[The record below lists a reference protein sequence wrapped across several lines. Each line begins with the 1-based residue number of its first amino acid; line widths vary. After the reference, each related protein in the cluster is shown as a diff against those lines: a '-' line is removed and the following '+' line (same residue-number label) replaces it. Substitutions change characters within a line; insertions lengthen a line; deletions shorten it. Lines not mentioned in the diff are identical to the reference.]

1 MAKSKNNAI
10 KVKYLAYS
18 QAHEIIVPA
27 GYTIGELTNY
37 LRCICSTFIITDMNP
52 TTRDITI

>member
-1 MAKSKNNAI
+1 MAKNRAI
-10 KVKYLAYS
+10 KVNYVAFS

-27 GYTIGELTNY
+27 EYTIGELTNY

>member
-10 KVKYLAYS
+10 KVKYLAYN
-18 QAHEIIVPA
+18 QLYEIIVPA
-27 GYTIGELTNY
+27 KYTIGELTNY